1 LKRLLALA
9 ALTAL
14 LCATSSRLLAQS
26 PSVGTWKLNVAK
38 SKYIPGPAPKNMT
51 RTVESAGDK
60 VKYTFQGVAA
70 DGSPV
75 SYSFTVAYDGQD
87 YPITGKA
94 APAGADSISITRSS
108 DGSSEAVL
116 KKSGKPVLISK
127 VKASDATST
136 TIIQTSAPGAD
147 SINNILVYEKQ

>member
-1 LKRLLALA
+1 MKRFLALA

-14 LCATSSRLLAQS
+14 FCATASCLLAQS

-38 SKYIPGPAPKNMT
+38 SKYIPGPAPKSMT

-60 VKYTFQGVAA
+60 VKYTFQGGAA
-70 DGSPV
+70 NGSRV
-75 SYSFTVAYDGQD
+75 SYTFTVAFDGKD
-87 YPITGKA
+87 YPITGTA
-94 APAGADSISITRSS
+94 APAGADSISITRSP

-136 TIIQTSAPGAD
+136 TIIQTSAPGAGSTND
-147 SINNILVYEKQ
+147 TIVYEKQ